1 MSFTEEL
8 IPFVA
13 QKALGTLK
21 IPYGD
26 QIIDLTPPWPR
37 IPMLDAL
44 QQKGVPQEIFT
55 DSEKAKAW
63 AKANRIEI
71 ERGAG
76 LGKILD
82 EIFKEKV
89 EPDLVQPTFITDHPV
104 ELSPLAKRKPGNPAL
119 VERFELFMTSREIAN
134 ILRLNDPMDQR
145 QRFLTGRSKGT
156 GR

>member
-1 MSFTEEL
+1 
-8 IPFVA
+8 
-13 QKALGTLK
+13 
-21 IPYGD
+21 
-26 QIIDLTPPWPR
+26 
-37 IPMLDAL
+37 MLDAL

-55 DSEKAKAW
+55 DGEKAKAW

-89 EPDLVQPTFITDHPV
+89 EPELVQPTFITDHPV

-119 VERFELFMTSREIAN
+119 VERFEFGFDFARFFFAAVFVDAEFAVLVLVQSLEHFFGGRFWF
-134 ILRLNDPMDQR
+134 LRLRIICGYGDRGGKSENAQEGSQGFHHWFGFR
-145 QRFLTGRSKGT
+145 
-156 GR
+156 